1 MGGSKCLKTKQLT
14 YRTSTHY
21 SKTSSKTKQKLFKAL
36 EITSHWG
43 YWENINTA
51 DGSIKDFTQAAEKLS
66 QKVCDSAKITDN
78 MRVLDCGCGFGGTI
92 ASLNNR
98 FNNMQLTGL
107 NIDSRQLARAKEK
120 VQPRAQNH
128 IEFIEA
134 NACELPFEDN
144 SFDAVLAVEC
154 IFHFPSRE
162 QFFQEAS
169 RVLKPGGTLAISD
182 FVPRQIILPMIKT
195 GSELAKDTLLKTLG
209 EVDLNFSLSNYRKLS
224 KNIGFT
230 TLIEEDITR
239 NTLPTYSLVRKLQ
252 KKEDK
257 IIDFAERVSRW
268 GIIRYFIL
276 SYKSIKIN

>member
-1 MGGSKCLKTKQLT
+1 MSEEKTVNLPYFDALLKDFQQG
-14 YRTSTHY
+14 
-21 SKTSSKTKQKLFKAL
+21 KT
-36 EITSHWG
+36 EIIQSFGNHVHWG
-43 YWENINTA
+43 YWENPNTA
-51 DGSIKDFTQAAEKLS
+51 DGSIENFTQAAEKLS
-66 QKVCDSAKITDN
+66 QKVYNFAKITDN

-107 NIDSRQLARAKEK
+107 NIDSRQLTRAKEQI
-120 VQPRAQNH
+120 QPRAQNH
-128 IEFIEA
+128 IEFIEG

-162 QFFQEAS
+162 RFFQEAS
-169 RVLKPGGTLAISD
+169 RVLKPGGMLALSD
-182 FVPRQIILPMIKT
+182 FVPRQIIKPIIKA

-224 KNIGFT
+224 KNTNFT

-257 IIDFAERVSRW
+257 IINFAERVSRW

-276 SYKSIKIN
+276 SYKSIKTN

>member
-1 MGGSKCLKTKQLT
+1 MSENQPVSLP
-14 YRTSTHY
+14 YFDA
-21 SKTSSKTKQKLFKAL
+21 LFKDFQQNKT
-36 EITSHWG
+36 EIIQSFGNHVHWG
-43 YWENINTA
+43 YWENITTA
-51 DGSIKDFTQAAEKLS
+51 DGSIEDFTQAAEKLS
-66 QKVCDSAKITDN
+66 QKVCDSAKVTDN

-98 FNNMQLTGL
+98 FDNMQLTGL
-107 NIDSRQLARAKEK
+107 NIDSRQLARAKEQ

-128 IEFIEA
+128 IEFVEA

-144 SFDAVLAVEC
+144 YFDAVLAVEC
-154 IFHFPSRE
+154 IFHFPSRK

-182 FVPRQIILPMIKT
+182 FVPRQIIIPIIKT

-209 EVDLNFSLSNYRKLS
+209 EVDLNFSLSHYRKLS
-224 KNIGFT
+224 KNIGFK

-252 KKEDK
+252 NKEDK
-257 IIDFAERVSRW
+257 IINFAERVSRW

-276 SYKSIKIN
+276 SYTKGE